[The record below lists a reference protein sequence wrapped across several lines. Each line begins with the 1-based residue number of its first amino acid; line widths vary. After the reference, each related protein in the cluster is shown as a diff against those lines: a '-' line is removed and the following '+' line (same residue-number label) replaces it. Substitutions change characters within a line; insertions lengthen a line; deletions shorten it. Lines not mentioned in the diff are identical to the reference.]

1 MNFKLK
7 QKIATIALFFVLLFS
22 PLSVLAVDA
31 YKYSPME
38 EIPGFGRPDSYELYI
53 LAIYKFGLW
62 TVGIS
67 AMLMISVGAFM
78 YITSAGNTS
87 ATGKAKGIIFDAIA
101 GLILALTSYVLL
113 YTINPELVTISGVNQ
128 AIDSAAKTYSSSGG
142 KYPTI
147 DQPLPAN
154 CKDSAWKTAF
164 AKAASGDIDACLLEA
179 VTAIESGCKLKPSRT
194 NGGQDC
200 GAMQTRAASAP
211 CSTTCD
217 ELEKSPGAA
226 IACGAKYLASNY
238 KNNRTPNSVNSV
250 DQKIHDYY
258 AGFNGGPGALA
269 VSSSCTGMTNDYGN
283 NYEKWDCPKDCGG
296 YCVVPARTATVLNY
310 YKKCIEGK

>member
-1 MNFKLK
+1 
-7 QKIATIALFFVLLFS
+7 
-22 PLSVLAVDA
+22 
-31 YKYSPME
+31 ME

-53 LAIYKFGLW
+53 LTIYKFGLW

-113 YTINPELVTISGVNQ
+113 YTINPELVTISGVGQ

-147 DQPLPAN
+147 DQPLPAK
-154 CKDSAWKTAF
+154 CADAAWQTVF
-164 AKAASGDIDACLLEA
+164 SNVASSSGLDKCLLEA
-179 VTAIESGCKLKPSRT
+179 VTAIESGCKQQPSRT

-217 ELEKSPGAA
+217 ALEKSPEAA
-226 IACGAKYLASNY
+226 IACGAKYLVSNY
-238 KNNRTPNSVNSV
+238 RLNRDPNTTNPEE
-250 DQKIHDYY
+250 QKIHDYY

-269 VSSSCTGMTNDYGN
+269 KSASCDGMTNDYGN
-283 NYEKWDCPKDCGG
+283 KYEKWDCPKDCGG

-310 YKKCIEGK
+310 YKKCKAR